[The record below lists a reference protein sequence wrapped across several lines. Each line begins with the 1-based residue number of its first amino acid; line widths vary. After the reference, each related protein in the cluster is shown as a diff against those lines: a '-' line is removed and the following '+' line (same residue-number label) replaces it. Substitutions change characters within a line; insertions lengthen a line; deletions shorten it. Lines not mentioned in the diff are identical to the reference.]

1 MIVPSSGSFT
11 CPFQYNPVDREWQ
24 QESCE
29 AMGLNYITSNGITPG
44 GREVGLEPPTTFT
57 RIVGDGNCLFRALA
71 HIITGSEEQHMD
83 VRRGIVSHMRT
94 IGNLLVGGHVR
105 EGDIDTYIDSSR
117 IEHDREWGT
126 DVEILTLAH
135 MLKTPCPV
143 RMPRTNKRLTEHCKS
158 CYQAASQTLNTLFI
172 SILTRPLPIIVFIF
186 YPLYF

>member
-1 MIVPSSGSFT
+1 
-11 CPFQYNPVDREWQ
+11 
-24 QESCE
+24 
-29 AMGLNYITSNGITPG
+29 MGLNYITSNGITPG
-44 GREVGLEPPTTFT
+44 GHEVGLEPPTTFT
-57 RIVGDGNCLFRALA
+57 HMVGDGNCLFRALA

-135 MLKTPCPV
+135 MLKTPV
-143 RMPRTNKRLTEHCKS
+143 YTYHEDTKS
-158 CYQAASQTLNTLFI
+158 CNRYSPNAVEWSLDKSNISERGRGVARILLKGVLNLVSPTKPFLQLVGCI
-172 SILTRPLPIIVFIF
+172 VLTSLANLSAFS
-186 YPLYF
+186 LET